1 MGYHQEIRMC
11 VFDTWND
18 REGSMPEIEQ
28 RGELVELTATIVEA
42 HVSNNEIPVADLP
55 GLIGSVYETL
65 AEVGK
70 GVAPRPE
77 PAISVKRSVRPG
89 YIVCLEDGLKHKMLK
104 RHLRTAHEL
113 TPDAYRKRWGL
124 APDYPLVAPKYAELR
139 SKLAKKIGLGRKVG
153 TKMKRRRKA

>member
-1 MGYHQEIRMC
+1 M
-11 VFDTWND
+11 
-18 REGSMPEIEQ
+18 
-28 RGELVELTATIVEA
+28 AA
-42 HVSNNEIPVADLP
+42 
-55 GLIGSVYETL
+55 
-65 AEVGK
+65 K
-70 GVAPRPE
+70 GE
-77 PAISVKRSVRPG
+77 PAVPVKRSVRPD
-89 YIVCLEDGLKHKMLK
+89 YIVCLEDGEKHKMLK

>member
-28 RGELVELTATIVEA
+28 RGELVELTAKIVEA
-42 HVSNNEIPVADLP
+42 HVLNNSIAVADLP
-55 GLIGSVYETL
+55 GLIATVHETL
-65 AEVGK
+65 TAVGEGLAAK
-70 GVAPRPE
+70 GE
-77 PAISVKRSVRPG
+77 PAVPVKRSVRPD
-89 YIVCLEDGLKHKMLK
+89 YIVCLEDGEKHKMLK

>member
-1 MGYHQEIRMC
+1 
-11 VFDTWND
+11 
-18 REGSMPEIEQ
+18 MPEIEQ
-28 RGELVELTATIVEA
+28 REELLELTARIVEA
-42 HVSNNEIPVADLP
+42 QVSNNAIAVADLP
-55 GLIGSVYETL
+55 GLIGTVHETL
-65 AEVGK
+65 VAVGE
-70 GVAPRPE
+70 GPAPSPE
-77 PAISVKRSVRPG
+77 PAVSIKRSVRPG

-124 APDYPLVAPKYAELR
+124 AGDYPLVAPKYAELR